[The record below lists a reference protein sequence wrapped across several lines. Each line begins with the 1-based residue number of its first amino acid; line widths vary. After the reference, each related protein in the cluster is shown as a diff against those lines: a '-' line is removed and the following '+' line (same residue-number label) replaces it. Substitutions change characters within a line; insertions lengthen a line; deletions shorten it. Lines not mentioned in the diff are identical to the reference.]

1 MAVAGGVGLA
11 AAPPPQA
18 MNTSRPADKANN
30 EMNRFMM
37 SSNNPE
43 RYRLI
48 HGDALAMKHLFNPA
62 YVDAKAPFIDDVIEK
77 ATVNRVSLTA

>member
-1 MAVAGGVGLA
+1 MATAVARRLSVGLA

-18 MNTSRPADKANN
+18 MNTSRRADKTDD
-30 EMNRFMM
+30 ETNRFMM

-48 HGDALAMKHLFNPA
+48 HRDATPQGLSRGSSACSEQ
-62 YVDAKAPFIDDVIEK
+62 PF
-77 ATVNRVSLTA
+77 RGS